1 VYSRQIDGQTY
12 TFGVSGKLL
21 RNIMVMYDR
30 ETESLWS
37 QLLGRAVKG
46 PLDGTQLTYLP
57 SWLTTWEDWKSRH
70 PDTLALVKGYKG
82 SRDPYQ
88 DYYENSQAG
97 VLGEWRQDDRL
108 AVKQFVV
115 GVTQGDEAV
124 AYPWITLNDE
134 PVVNDVMGNVPILV
148 VFYAETGASAVFDRR
163 VGGQVLTF
171 SLAEPDAPSEEIFLI
186 DAETGSRWL
195 GLTGRAIDGPLVG
208 ETLAHVKS
216 TSSFWFGWKDNYPG
230 TRVYTPNP

>member
-1 VYSRQIDGQTY
+1 VYSRQIEGQTY

-37 QLLGRAVKG
+37 QLLGQAVQG
-46 PLDGTQLTYLP
+46 PLDGTKLTYLP
-57 SWLTTWEDWKSRH
+57 SWLTTWEDWKVRY

-82 SRDPYQ
+82 SRDPYR

-97 VLGEWRQDDRL
+97 VLGELRRDDRL

-115 GVTQGDEAV
+115 GVIQDGGAV
-124 AYPWITLNDE
+124 AYPWSTLNDE
-134 PVVNDVMGNVPILV
+134 PVVNDVVSDVPILV
-148 VFYAETGASAVFDRR
+148 VFYAETGISAVFDRR
-163 VGGQVLTF
+163 VAGQTLTF
-171 SLAEPDAPSEEIFLI
+171 SLAEPGTPSEEMFLV

-195 GLTGRAIDGPLVG
+195 GLTGQAIAGPLAG
-208 ETLAHVKS
+208 ETLTRVKS
-216 TSSFWFGWKDNYPG
+216 TSSFWFGWKDNYPE
-230 TRVYTPNP
+230 TRIYGQGP